1 MAFDMIYVL
10 IFIAKLFEVSITT
23 VRVVLTARGNRLIS
37 GLLAAVEVTLWIIVA
52 SKVLLGIND
61 DPFQAVV
68 YGAAYAIGIYIGIV
82 IEDKLALGLSQ
93 IEVITGTGE
102 AKLIADKLRESGYGV
117 TTYPCEGL
125 EGPKQAIVLK
135 VHRKDIPA
143 TIKLIKEHE
152 QLFVTITDIRK
163 LSMGIINR
171 HMFRRH

>member
-1 MAFDMIYVL
+1 MIYAL
-10 IFIAKLFEVSITT
+10 IFIAKLLEVAITT

-37 GLLAAVEVTLWIIVA
+37 GLLAAVEISLWIVVA

-68 YGAAYAIGIYIGIV
+68 YGAAYAIGIYIGIA
-82 IEDKLALGLSQ
+82 IEDKLALGLAQ
-93 IEVITGTGE
+93 IEVITGPEE
-102 AKLIADKLRESGYGV
+102 AKLITDKLRGSGYGV
-117 TTYPCEGL
+117 TSFPCEGL
-125 EGPKQAIVLK
+125 EGPKQSIVMK

-171 HMFRRH
+171 HMFQRN